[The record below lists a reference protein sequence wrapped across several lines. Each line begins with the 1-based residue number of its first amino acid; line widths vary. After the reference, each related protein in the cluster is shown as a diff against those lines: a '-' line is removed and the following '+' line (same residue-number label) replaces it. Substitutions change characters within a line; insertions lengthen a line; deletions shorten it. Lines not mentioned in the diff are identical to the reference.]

1 MFVDFEEPTKPSRF
15 QVTRSRDEIEVPI
28 SVPEEKYNDTVSSS
42 GTSSPSTNTGET
54 VTPTT
59 VTPSYFMSFN
69 DYYGD
74 NGSSP
79 GGGGPD
85 SVEKSHQATASSGT
99 SYYNTIYKYNKM
111 KNTLGDSLEHRYF
124 PLVRRYPLPN
134 SNNAQISFY
143 ADRIHVYNFLQRP
156 TGFWAIVYHVFV
168 SIFIISCL
176 VLTIVSTSKGLLQYY
191 SVKFFIFQYFSS
203 P

>member
-1 MFVDFEEPTKPSRF
+1 
-15 QVTRSRDEIEVPI
+15 
-28 SVPEEKYNDTVSSS
+28 
-42 GTSSPSTNTGET
+42 
-54 VTPTT
+54 
-59 VTPSYFMSFN
+59 MSFN

-156 TGFWAIVYHVFV
+156 TGFGQLFIMFFV

-191 SVKFFIFQYFSS
+191 SVIILHFSIFFFPIDYDSLRPILGMLDYLVIAFFL
-203 P
+203 